1 MELEP
6 EIINAVAIAEPQTR
20 QDLTIRAESVKQDL
34 PPYWNREEVNE
45 LIDRVANHEH
55 QMLLRFLWMSG
66 VRVTEAVGLRKMDID
81 AEHYVM
87 RVRWLKSR
95 KYRERVVPLHPRLRD
110 LLRLYTATMKAED
123 RVFPIT
129 RQRAW
134 QIAQQHLG
142 GKTHKLRH
150 SFAVNWLR
158 CGGDIVTLHRVL
170 GHSKIQTTMEYL
182 KIVPVDQGKELL
194 KIQFDSGIT

>member
-1 MELEP
+1 MTGD
-6 EIINAVAIAEPQTR
+6 IISGVPAGTNQTR
-20 QDLTIRAESVKQDL
+20 QDLTKASRTVKQEL
-34 PPYWNREEVNE
+34 PKYWDKEYIQQCLEHIE
-45 LIDRVANHEH
+45 NHRH
-55 QMLLRFLWMSG
+55 KMLLRFLWMSG
-66 VRVTEAVGLRKMDID
+66 VRITEAVGLRKKDID
-81 AEHYVM
+81 FQHYAM
-87 RVRWLKSR
+87 TVRWLKSR
-95 KYRERVVPLHPRLRD
+95 KYKHRVVPLHPQLRD
-110 LLRLYTATMKAED
+110 ILQVFTAAMKEED

-134 QIAQQHLG
+134 QICKKDLKGNPHR
-142 GKTHKLRH
+142 LRH

-194 KIQFDSGIT
+194 KIAF

>member
-1 MELEP
+1 MGADIKDVVVLP
-6 EIINAVAIAEPQTR
+6 NLSS
-20 QDLTIRAESVKQDL
+20 QDLTIRAESVKSDL
-34 PPYWNREEVNE
+34 PQYWERAEVAAM
-45 LIDRVANHEH
+45 LDHIKNHEH
-55 QMLLRFLWMSG
+55 QMLMRFLWMSG
-66 VRVTEAVGLRKMDID
+66 VRISEAITLRRQDLD
-81 AEHYVM
+81 FENYTM

-95 KYRERVVPLHPRLRD
+95 KYHERVVPLHPRLRD

-123 RVFPIT
+123 RVFPMT

-134 QIAQQHLG
+134 QLAQKLLG

-158 CGGDIVTLHRVL
+158 CGGDLTTLHCVL

-182 KIVPVDQGKELL
+182 KIAPVDQGKELL
-194 KIQFDSGIT
+194 KVQFD

>member
-1 MELEP
+1 MDN
-6 EIINAVAIAEPQTR
+6 INTTAIVTNQKD
-20 QDLTIRAESVKQDL
+20 QDLTIHAESVKLEL
-34 PPYWNREEVNE
+34 PQYWDRDEVN
-45 LIDRVANHEH
+45 LLLDRVPNHEH

-66 VRVTEAVGLRKMDID
+66 VRVTEAVSLRKIDID
-81 AEHYVM
+81 IENYVM

-95 KYRERVVPLHPRLRD
+95 KYKERVVPLHPRLRD
-110 LLRLYTATMKAED
+110 LLRLYTATLKAED

-134 QIAQQHLG
+134 QVCQKNLG

-158 CGGDIVTLHRVL
+158 CGGDVVVLHRIL

-194 KIQFDSGIT
+194 KVRFD